1 MKNKKTTHI
10 GTHLFT
16 LQSDAVHGES
26 SSQLSGHFH
35 TAADQSLPK
44 HMFEG
49 LVEVLT
55 VTKLADHGD
64 CVLQKICIFPLN
76 RIAKN
81 SNKLLNK
88 K

>member
-1 MKNKKTTHI
+1 MNNKKKKNDI
-10 GTHLFT
+10 RNHLFT

-35 TAADQSLPK
+35 TAADQRLPK

-49 LVEVLT
+49 LVEVRT

-64 CVLQKICIFPLN
+64 CILQK
-76 RIAKN
+76 K
-81 SNKLLNK
+81 KLLFST
-88 K
+88 